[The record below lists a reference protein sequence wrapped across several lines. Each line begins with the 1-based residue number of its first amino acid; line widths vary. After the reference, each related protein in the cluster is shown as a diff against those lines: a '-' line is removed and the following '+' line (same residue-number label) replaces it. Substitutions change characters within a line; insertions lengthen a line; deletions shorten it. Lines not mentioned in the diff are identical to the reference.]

1 MSLKIAMIGA
11 GSIGFTRRLI
21 ADILT
26 VPELGST
33 HFALM
38 DINEQN
44 LSMVQQLVERDIL
57 ANGLPASVTT
67 TTDRCDALQNA
78 DYIIC
83 TIRQGGLDAFATDID
98 IPLKVWNR
106 SVRRRHPLRRRN
118 HVRSTRNSGYS

>member
-33 HFALM
+33 HFSLM
-38 DINEQN
+38 DINEHN
-44 LSMVQQLVERDIL
+44 LSMVHQLVERDIM
-57 ANGLPASVTT
+57 ANGLSASVTA
-67 TTDRCDALQNA
+67 TTDRREALQNA

-98 IPLKVWNR
+98 IPLK
-106 SVRRRHPLRRRN
+106 
-118 HVRSTRNSGYS
+118 